1 MAAVPFL
8 TQNSY
13 EMSEALVSMTTIN
26 VEISDNL
33 KRIDQWD
40 WPLNKNDGKVKV
52 VNTAEKFEVVLE
64 AVYFQPKDIEVK
76 VIGDQL
82 VVRASENQKKEKS
95 VKLDEKLVEAT
106 ICPQT

>member
-1 MAAVPFL
+1 
-8 TQNSY
+8 
-13 EMSEALVSMTTIN
+13 MTTIN

-64 AVYFQPKDIEVK
+64 AVYFQPNDIEVCRRSFALLI
-76 VIGDQL
+76 V
-82 VVRASENQKKEKS
+82 A
-95 VKLDEKLVEAT
+95 
-106 ICPQT
+106 